1 MEKEGSFKRPFLIY
15 RINSEEAYQ
24 YAIKI
29 CQYILT
35 SFHTEK
41 LYIEHPN
48 KINVQS
54 LFPNDLILQE
64 KYKNKIE
71 HFDIKTENSDLCII
85 LGGDGCCLWAN
96 IFYEKKKRPPF
107 ITFHLGFLGYL
118 AIYEVSTYEEVIT
131 ELYKNNKKYS
141 FEQRNLIEC
150 NIYHKEQNSEPI
162 LKETIYALNE
172 ILVERG
178 EMLGL
183 ELFLNN
189 EPLTRVFADGLIF
202 SSSTGS
208 TAYNLSAGGPLI
220 HYDVEAMVVTS
231 ICPFSL
237 SFRPIVLP
245 KSTVMRLKSMEG
257 YPNPSLTKDGN
268 KRTLLKEKEYAEIC
282 LSDGFIDFIVLD
294 KFIKNRSQLWKEKI
308 VDSLGWN
315 SAFKH

>member
-1 MEKEGSFKRPFLIY
+1 MEKKGSFKRPFLIY

-48 KINVQS
+48 EINVQS

-131 ELYKNNKKYS
+131 ELYNNNKKYS

-178 EMLGL
+178 
-183 ELFLNN
+183 N
-189 EPLTRVFADGLIF
+189 
-202 SSSTGS
+202 
-208 TAYNLSAGGPLI
+208 
-220 HYDVEAMVVTS
+220 
-231 ICPFSL
+231 
-237 SFRPIVLP
+237 
-245 KSTVMRLKSMEG
+245 
-257 YPNPSLTKDGN
+257 
-268 KRTLLKEKEYAEIC
+268 
-282 LSDGFIDFIVLD
+282 
-294 KFIKNRSQLWKEKI
+294 Q
-308 VDSLGWN
+308 
-315 SAFKH
+315 